1 VIQASKSILLQCN
14 KFNYGLIFS
23 SFRGVRDGRATA
35 LLLIPGLN
43 CSARLYAEQIPALGR
58 FGPVEIADCTRDSSM
73 DAIAARILADAPE
86 SIWASAPA
94 RPIMRH
100 ALKALPR

>member
-1 VIQASKSILLQCN
+1 MAEPLP
-14 KFNYGLIFS
+14 
-23 SFRGVRDGRATA
+23 

-73 DAIAARILADAPE
+73 DAIAARIVADAPE
-86 SIWASAPA
+86 SIWACCT
-94 RPIMRH
+94 
-100 ALKALPR
+100 